1 MRRAT
6 RSSEYYIENHLY
18 SSLKTIYKNNT
29 METPEKT
36 TAEKHYANVRKAQKE
51 YYRRKNPNPKPRGR
65 PRKDVPAP
73 APALTNPDLVGASSV

>member
-1 MRRAT
+1 
-6 RSSEYYIENHLY
+6 
-18 SSLKTIYKNNT
+18 

-65 PRKDVPAP
+65 PPKVVP